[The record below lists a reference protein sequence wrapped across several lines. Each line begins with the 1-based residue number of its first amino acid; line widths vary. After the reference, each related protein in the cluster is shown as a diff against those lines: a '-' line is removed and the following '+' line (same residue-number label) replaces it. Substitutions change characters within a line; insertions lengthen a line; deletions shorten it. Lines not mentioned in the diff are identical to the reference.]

1 MRNNIHREAHLFI
14 NYRSEDAGA
23 TASRLYDELTR
34 QFGLAQV
41 FLDHEQIEAG
51 ESWPDALRTAVT
63 NATVMFVL
71 IGDRWLTA
79 HDPHT
84 GDRRL
89 NLPDD
94 WVRQEIET
102 AIKTEIAII
111 PILMEGVPPLN
122 EQALRTVPTIR
133 ALAEMQALPLRRKDW
148 QRDLARLTE
157 YLVTAGF
164 SRKTDNVD
172 KRADLL
178 VELVL
183 DRVAPYRMIQAGRPV
198 MYGTIKMPNGSNAFG
213 EGVSLQLTLENRSKI
228 EVVVIRVD
236 VLVEEYDPSPLC
248 NFEYSAFWNSS
259 PRLEIPGST
268 RTDPLELTE
277 REASG
282 SSVSVTD
289 RRLFLRPSLDVESQ
303 HTLNF
308 SLVAKAAGL
317 WTVKVRAEVVDAM
330 RLTDSRFVESPTLCI
345 VKN

>member
-1 MRNNIHREAHLFI
+1 MGNANHREPCLFI
-14 NYRSEDAGA
+14 NYRSEDTGP
-23 TASRLYDELTR
+23 TASRLYEELVR
-34 QFGLAQV
+34 EFGLAQV
-41 FLDHEQIEAG
+41 FLDHKQIEAG
-51 ESWPDALRTAVT
+51 ANWPDALRGAVK

-79 HDPHT
+79 HDAHT

-102 AIKTEIAII
+102 AIEAETAIV
-111 PILMEGVPPLN
+111 PILVEEVSPLN

-133 ALAEMQALPLRRKDW
+133 ALHGLQALPLRRKDW
-148 QRDLARLTE
+148 ERDLARIAE

-164 SRKTDNVD
+164 SRSTDNVD
-172 KRADLL
+172 NRVDQL
-178 VELVL
+178 VELVF
-183 DRVAPYRMIQAGRPV
+183 DRVAPYRMIQAGRPT

-213 EGVSLQLTLENRSKI
+213 EGVSLQLTLENRSKV
-228 EVVVIRVD
+228 EVVVTRVD
-236 VLVEEYDPSPLC
+236 VVVEEYDPSPPS

-259 PRLEIPGST
+259 PRLEVPGST

-277 REASG
+277 RLASG
-282 SSVSVTD
+282 SFVPVTN
-289 RRLFLRPSLDVESQ
+289 RRLFLRPTKDVESQ

-317 WTVKVRAEVVDAM
+317 WTVKVRADFVDAA
-330 RLTDSRFVESPTLCI
+330 RLTDPRFVESGAICI